1 MKMIRA
7 LAGNFLNSGRGYVD
21 LRNVEQT
28 FLPRRVNAVYNL
40 EPHEM
45 NVQEVEKIFG
55 EVLRRL
61 SY

>member
-7 LAGNFLNSGRGYVD
+7 FAGNFLNSGRGYVD

-45 NVQEVEKIFG
+45 DVQEVEKIFG

>member
-1 MKMIRA
+1 MKMIKSF
-7 LAGNFLNSGRGYVD
+7 AGNFLNSGRGYVD
-21 LRNVEQT
+21 LREVKQT
-28 FLPRRVNAVYNL
+28 FLPRKANAVYNL
-40 EPHEM
+40 EPHQM